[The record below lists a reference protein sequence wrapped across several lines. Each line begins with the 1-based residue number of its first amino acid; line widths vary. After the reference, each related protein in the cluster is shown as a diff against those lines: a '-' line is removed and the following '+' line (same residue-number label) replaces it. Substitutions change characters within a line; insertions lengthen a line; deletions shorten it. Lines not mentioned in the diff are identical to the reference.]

1 MTNATLRD
9 AATHRALIDTD
20 HGSPYDRGMA
30 DSYYRRGRVPH
41 KLVNGL
47 TVQLDPNSAEWR
59 EYMQGYDVNESI
71 ENHKDWGNLYV

>member
-1 MTNATLRD
+1 MANATLRD

>member
-1 MTNATLRD
+1 MTTSNLRE

-47 TVQLDPNSAEWR
+47 RESLVPNTPEWG
-59 EYMQGYDVNESI
+59 EYMDGYHVNESI
-71 ENHKDWGNLYV
+71 GNHKDWGNPYV

>member
-1 MTNATLRD
+1 MANATLRD

-30 DSYYRRGRVPH
+30 DSYSRRGRVPH